1 MTCGH
6 HGGPCTMPSSVA
18 GTGGHQETDSGRGV
32 EGSKSEALRATESCT
47 FLDCVVVGMRTV
59 PVRS

>member
-1 MTCGH
+1 
-6 HGGPCTMPSSVA
+6 MPSSVA

-32 EGSKSEALRATESCT
+32 EGSKSEALRATESCP

-59 PVRS
+59 FISSCI